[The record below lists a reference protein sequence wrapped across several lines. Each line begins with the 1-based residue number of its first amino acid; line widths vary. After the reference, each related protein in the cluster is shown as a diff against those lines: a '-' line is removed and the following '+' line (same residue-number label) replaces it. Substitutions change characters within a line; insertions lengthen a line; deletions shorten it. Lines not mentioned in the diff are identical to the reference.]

1 MKQHILITGSC
12 GLVGSALRFVLK
24 KQGIDTQGLDLRGID
39 DEAGDVRD
47 ADRVRAAIGNC
58 SGIIHLAAVS
68 RVIWGERNPA
78 LCWATN
84 VDGLRNVLDAA
95 LDRADPPWV
104 IFASSREVYGQPA
117 SLPAAENTPLQPV
130 NIYGRSKVEGEL
142 LVSQARAKGLRAA
155 TVRLSNVYGHTEDHA
170 DRVVPAFVRAAIAGS
185 RLRVD
190 GADHVFDFTHIDDT
204 ARGIVALAN
213 HLQGGHDAPLPVHF
227 LTGEATTLWQL
238 ATLAVEL
245 AGTRASIAQAPP
257 RTFDVS
263 RFYGNPQRALDLL
276 GWFPQVTLCSGL
288 IRLIYDMRAAHA
300 VRHLEEVL

>member
-1 MKQHILITGSC
+1 MNQRLLITGSC
-12 GLVGSALRFVLK
+12 GLVGSALRLALK
-24 KQGIDTQGLDLRGID
+24 EQGIDTQGLDLRGID

-47 ADRVRAAIGNC
+47 ADRVRASIGNC

-68 RVIWGERNPA
+68 RVIWGERNPE

-95 LDRADPPWV
+95 LDRDDPPWV

-117 SLPAAENTPLQPV
+117 SLPAAESASLQPV
-130 NIYGRSKVEGEL
+130 NIYGRSKAEGEL
-142 LVSQARAKGLRAA
+142 LVSRARAKGLRAA
-155 TVRLSNVYGHTEDHA
+155 TVRLSNVYGHTADHV
-170 DRVVPAFVRAAIAGS
+170 DRVVPAFVQAAIAGS
-185 RLRVD
+185 QLRVD
-190 GADHVFDFTHIDDT
+190 GADHVFDFTHVDDS

-213 HLQGGHDAPLPVHF
+213 HLQAGHDAPLPVHF
-227 LTGEATTLWQL
+227 LTGQATTLWQL

-245 AGTRASIAQAPP
+245 AGTGASIAQAPP

-276 GWFPQVTLCSGL
+276 GWVPQVTLRSGL
-288 IRLIYDMRAAHA
+288 IRLIHDMRAAHA
-300 VRHLEEVL
+300 ARHIEEVL